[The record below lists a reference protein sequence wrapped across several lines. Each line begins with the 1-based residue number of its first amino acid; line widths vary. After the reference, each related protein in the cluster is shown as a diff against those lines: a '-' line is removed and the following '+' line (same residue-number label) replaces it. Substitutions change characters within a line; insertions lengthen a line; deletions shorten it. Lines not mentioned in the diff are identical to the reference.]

1 MESSQT
7 VGLQIKH
14 FDYSVLLRI
23 QEGLL
28 RRVAFGISPMGELLY
43 EKVGDARW
51 KIWIKPQKETNLG
64 EAQALFDS

>member
-1 MESSQT
+1 MMESSQT

-51 KIWIKPQKETNLG
+51 KI
-64 EAQALFDS
+64 